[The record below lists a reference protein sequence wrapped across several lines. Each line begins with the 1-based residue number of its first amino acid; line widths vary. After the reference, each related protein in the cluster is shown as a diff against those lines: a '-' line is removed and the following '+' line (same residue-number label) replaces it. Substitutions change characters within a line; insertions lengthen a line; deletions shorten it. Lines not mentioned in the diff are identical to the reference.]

1 MIDSKELS
9 GLKRMISERLGTLID
24 CAIPQA
30 NTNRMKRFHQGQV
43 DAFEEVLD
51 MIEEMDE
58 E

>member
-30 NTNRMKRFHQGQV
+30 NTNRMKCFHQGQI
-43 DAFEEVLD
+43 DAFEEVL
-51 MIEEMDE
+51 
-58 E
+58 